1 MKQTLIGM
9 CCLILSLVL
18 VACGSDF
25 ANSSTSFYSNYTAME
40 KNDNYEISG
49 KCLVVN
55 TLNIVYISSFE
66 DNTVDLSGELKG
78 ISDDVKIVY
87 INSDNKETVISD
99 SNKNGKKGKL
109 QLNTTISLE
118 KGDSR
123 IEFRGKKSTFKFN
136 LSFFNIDKDKI
147 EYFSAEKEEDELEEE
162 NFIDDEMESLDF
174 EDKDN
179 NKKDSDKLLDEITVS
194 FTDKDDSSTILNTS
208 LDKDTKIKVLVD
220 AGVNN
225 IDNKDNLSF
234 SGFSLKY
241 KTEEDN
247 TIDVLKYK
255 TNEFAMGGYRWK
267 NSFTQ
272 EIDLPKGT
280 SELIFD
286 SYGGKNYEINLNIQ
300 VFAVD

>member
-1 MKQTLIGM
+1 
-9 CCLILSLVL
+9 
-18 VACGSDF
+18 
-25 ANSSTSFYSNYTAME
+25 
-40 KNDNYEISG
+40 
-49 KCLVVN
+49 
-55 TLNIVYISSFE
+55 
-66 DNTVDLSGELKG
+66 
-78 ISDDVKIVY
+78 
-87 INSDNKETVISD
+87 
-99 SNKNGKKGKL
+99 
-109 QLNTTISLE
+109 
-118 KGDSR
+118 
-123 IEFRGKKSTFKFN
+123 
-136 LSFFNIDKDKI
+136 
-147 EYFSAEKEEDELEEE
+147 
-162 NFIDDEMESLDF
+162 MESHDF

-179 NKKDSDKLLDEITVS
+179 NKKDSDKLLDKITVS

-234 SGFSLKY
+234 SGFGLKY
-241 KTEEDN
+241 KTEEEN

>member
-9 CCLILSLVL
+9 CCLILSLAL
-18 VACGSDF
+18 VACDNDF
-25 ANSSTSFYSNYTAME
+25 VQSSTSVYSHYTAAE
-40 KNDNYEISG
+40 VNDEYNVSG

-55 TLNIVYISSFE
+55 TLNIVYISALE
-66 DNTVDLSGELKG
+66 DTTVDLTGYLNA

-87 INSDNKETVISD
+87 INADNKETVISD
-99 SNKNGKKGKL
+99 SKKNGIKGKL
-109 QLNTTISLE
+109 QLNMTINLE

-123 IEFRGKKSTFKFN
+123 IEFRGKKSTFKFDLLFSN
-136 LSFFNIDKDKI
+136 MDKDRI
-147 EYFSAEKEEDELEEE
+147 EYFSAEKEEDELDEE
-162 NFIDDEMESLDF
+162 NFYDDDMDSLDF
-174 EDKDN
+174 EDKDI
-179 NKKDSDKLLDEITVS
+179 NKKDNDKLLDEITVS
-194 FTDKDDSSTILNTS
+194 FTDRDDSSTILSTS

-234 SGFSLKY
+234 RGFGLNY

-247 TIDVLKYK
+247 TINVLQYK
-255 TNEFAMGGYRWK
+255 TNEFAMGGYRWR

-272 EIDLPKGT
+272 EIELPKGT

-286 SYGGKNYEINLNIQ
+286 GYGGKNYELNINIQ